1 MLHLHNKPPI
11 FLSVLLVI
19 VISMT
24 TGCFATMGKMQKL
37 DDTLRTYEGAIRWNE
52 FEMANSF
59 GVNQKTS
66 PDFSKLQNIRVTA
79 YQVKNNSASEEEL
92 RARQTVVIQ
101 YYDASTMRQETAV
114 HNQQWR
120 YDEDQKRWL
129 VEPNLPEF

>member
-1 MLHLHNKPPI
+1 
-11 FLSVLLVI
+11 
-19 VISMT
+19 MT
-24 TGCFATMGKMQKL
+24 AGCFATMGKKQKL

-59 GVNQKTS
+59 GANQKTS

-79 YQVKNNSASEEEL
+79 YQVKSSSASEDEL
-92 RARQTVVIQ
+92 IARQTVMVQ
-101 YYDASTMRQETAV
+101 YYDANTMRQETAI

-129 VEPNLPEF
+129 VEPNLPDF